1 MDTKTKLEDSYMPD
15 RKGLKEKII
24 LGLSGG
30 LDAYVTAY
38 LLKIQKYELIGVTV
52 VNSWDNFEGDGGQLF
67 SCHLGQNSIDSIKEF
82 CHRLGIPHHLVKVGP
97 MFKEAVIEP
106 WMADRVSGK
115 LATPCWNCHDLR
127 MKVLFDKMQE
137 LGAKHIATGHYAKLF
152 HHEAHG
158 SVFVHTSNDEQH
170 DQSALLSRLPR
181 EILNGLILP
190 LSDLTKKE
198 VIKLAENFGI
208 IENPKKLA
216 FNQCLS
222 EDLAEQIEKHVP
234 KRFIKEGEIVT
245 DDNLQSFG
253 DHEGIHHYTYGELM
267 EFKETGRSKKYR
279 LGGYSYAQ
287 KKIMIMEEKF
297 FIRKKI
303 MLTDC
308 CLSEEVSWVE
318 PVKGFLTRNNDQYFE
333 CWIQLKNLSTVSIE
347 FSEEQ
352 NLLEGEIVSVI
363 KKKGKNAKV
372 FLTGKISFPPI
383 DDNADEEGD
392 SGVSKVNYSID
403 F

>member
-15 RKGLKEKII
+15 KKSLKEKII

-52 VNSWDNFEGDGGQLF
+52 VNSWDGYEGDSGQLF
-67 SCHLGQNSIDSIKEF
+67 SCHLSQNSLDRIKEF
-82 CHRLGIPHHLVKVGP
+82 CHRLGIPHHTVKAGP

-106 WMADRVSGK
+106 WMADKAYGK
-115 LATPCWNCHDLR
+115 LPTPCWSCHDMR

-152 HHEAHG
+152 HHETHG

-198 VIKLAENFGI
+198 VTKLAENFGV
-208 IENPKKLA
+208 IENPKKLE
-216 FNQCLS
+216 FKQCLS

-234 KRFIKEGEIVT
+234 KRFIKEGEIVS
-245 DDNLQSFG
+245 DDNLQGFG
-253 DHEGIHHYTYGELM
+253 DHEGIHHFTYGQLM
-267 EFKETGRSKKYR
+267 EFRDAGHSKKYR
-279 LGGYSYAQ
+279 LGGYFYPQ
-287 KKIMIMEEKF
+287 KKITVMEEEF
-297 FIRKKI
+297 FLRKKI

-308 CLSEEVSWVE
+308 YFSEEVSWVE
-318 PVKGFLTRNNDQYFE
+318 PLKGVLSKKNDQYFE
-333 CWIQLKNLSTVSIE
+333 CWVQLKNLSTVSIE
-347 FSEEQ
+347 FFEEK

-372 FLTGKISFPPI
+372 FLTGKVRFLPI
-383 DDNADEEGD
+383 EDNADEEGE
-392 SGVSKVNYSID
+392 SGASKVNYSID

>member
-15 RKGLKEKII
+15 KKGLKEKVI

-52 VNSWDNFEGDGGQLF
+52 VNSWDNYEGDSSQLF
-67 SCHLGQNSIDSIKEF
+67 SCHLDQNSLDSIKEF
-82 CHRLGIPHHLVKVGP
+82 CHRLGIPHQVVKAGP

-106 WMADRVSGK
+106 WMADKTSGK
-115 LATPCWNCHDLR
+115 LPTPCWNCHDMK

-137 LGAKHIATGHYAKLF
+137 VGAKHIATGHYAKLF
-152 HHEAHG
+152 HHETHG
-158 SVFVHTSNDEQH
+158 SVFVHTSNDELY

-181 EILNGLILP
+181 EILNSLILP

-198 VIKLAENFGI
+198 VTKLAENFGV

-222 EDLAEQIEKHVP
+222 EDLAEQIEKHIP
-234 KRFIKEGEIVT
+234 KRFIKEGEIVS

-253 DHEGIHHYTYGELM
+253 DHEGIHHFTYGQLM
-267 EFKETGRSKKYR
+267 EFKDAGHSKKYR
-279 LGGYSYAQ
+279 LGGYFYPQ
-287 KKIMIMEEKF
+287 KKITVVEEEF
-297 FIRKKI
+297 FLRKKI

-308 CLSEEVSWVE
+308 YFSEEVSWVE
-318 PVKGFLTRNNDQYFE
+318 PLKGFLSNMNDQYFE
-333 CWIQLKNLSTVSIE
+333 CWVQLKNLSTVSIE
-347 FSEEQ
+347 FFEEQ

-372 FLTGKISFPPI
+372 FLTGKVRFPI
-383 DDNADEEGD
+383 EDNVDEEGE
-392 SGVSKVNYSID
+392 SGASKVNYSID